1 MHVYTHVIKYTWL
14 TPGNPSFHNW
24 QQWRYAAVECH
35 QWEGPTI
42 MSRQL
47 DHLFNLVEGA
57 DELGDLSV
65 WTFRRHV
72 SAGHVKVV
80 RLGRR
85 VFVRRDEIDRI
96 REEGLPLLRNEARK

>member
-1 MHVYTHVIKYTWL
+1 
-14 TPGNPSFHNW
+14 
-24 QQWRYAAVECH
+24 
-35 QWEGPTI
+35 

-96 REEGLPLLRNEARK
+96 RAELERKESRDGGNSTIPPGFRCAPLVVVRG